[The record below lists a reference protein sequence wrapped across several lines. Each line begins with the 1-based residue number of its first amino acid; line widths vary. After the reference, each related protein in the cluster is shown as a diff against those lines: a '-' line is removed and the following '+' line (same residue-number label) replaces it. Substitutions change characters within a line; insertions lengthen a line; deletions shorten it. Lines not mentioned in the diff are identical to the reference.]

1 MEVLKMKKVLFA
13 TVLMLSSF
21 VFSQGKS
28 IPAAFEDSYTK
39 ENAGKYEEA
48 IKEIKDVYNEGS
60 YPINLRLAWLYYE
73 AKNYTTSISY
83 YKKAMNLMPAA
94 TEPIWGIINVQV
106 AQEKWTDVEKSYLS
120 ILKLDPKNASA
131 NYQLG
136 LIYYYRKNYTL
147 AKKFFDVSLNL
158 YPFDY
163 NSLLMSAWTN
173 YFLGKTSE
181 AKVLFNRVLLHYKN
195 DSSAME
201 GLSLIKN

>member
-1 MEVLKMKKVLFA
+1 MEVLKINHYLTAVYLLIG
-13 TVLMLSSF
+13 TV
-21 VFSQGKS
+21 VFGQNKS
-28 IPAAFEDSYTK
+28 VAAAFEDSYIK
-39 ENAGKYEEA
+39 EKAEKYEEA
-48 IKEIKDVYNEGS
+48 IKELKDVYNEGS

-73 AKNYTTSISY
+73 AKNYNASITY
-83 YKKAMNLMPAA
+83 YKKAMDLMPAA
-94 TEPIWGIINVQV
+94 AEPIWGIINVQT
-106 AQEKWTDVEKSYLS
+106 ALEKWTDVEKSYQA

-136 LIYYYRKNYTL
+136 LIYYYRKNYTA
-147 AKKFFDVSLNL
+147 AKKNFDVSLNL

-195 DSSAME
+195 DASALE
-201 GLSLIKN
+201 GLSLIK